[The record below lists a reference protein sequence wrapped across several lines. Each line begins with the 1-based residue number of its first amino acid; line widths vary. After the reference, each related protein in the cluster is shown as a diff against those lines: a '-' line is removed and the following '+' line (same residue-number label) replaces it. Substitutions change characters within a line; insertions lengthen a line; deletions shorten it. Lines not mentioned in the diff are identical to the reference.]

1 MGSSIEALKAQR
13 ELIVAVAH
21 KHGASNI
28 RLFGSIVR
36 NQDLPESDID
46 LLVDFDPARSLFD
59 LIALKLELEEM
70 LGKKVDVVTERA
82 LHPAIA
88 EKVKNEAVSLL

>member
-1 MGSSIEALKAQR
+1 MGSSIEALKEQR
-13 ELIVAVAH
+13 ELIIEVAH

-36 NQDLPESDID
+36 NEDLPESDID
-46 LLVDFDPARSLFD
+46 LLVEFDAARSLFD

-88 EKVKNEAVSLL
+88 ENVKNEAISL